1 MEYGLIIAVV
11 ALGLFAVL
19 GKFGN
24 SVGDLTKRTAVSIS
38 TKSSRGFGS
47 GGGVGKSPKA
57 GNPAPAPPPENPAP
71 ATPPPDS
78 SSGDGSAA
86 GLRTPLVPM
95 GGYGRR

>member
-1 MEYGLIIAVV
+1 VEYGLIIAVV

-47 GGGVGKSPKA
+47 GGGVGKSPKTES
-57 GNPAPAPPPENPAP
+57 PAPAPA
-71 ATPPPDS
+71 PPDS
-78 SSGDGSAA
+78 SSGDSSAGA
-86 GLRTPLVPM
+86 LRAPLVPM